1 VAVRTQQSAFVQFPL
16 CSFPI
21 HQTQLL
27 PGKFLIAN
35 MVELHCSIVTT
46 IAAMCT
52 LTAQIFDGL
61 LLFLYP
67 SLLAIVIEAG
77 FAD

>member
-1 VAVRTQQSAFVQFPL
+1 
-16 CSFPI
+16 
-21 HQTQLL
+21 
-27 PGKFLIAN
+27 
-35 MVELHCSIVTT
+35 MVELHCSIVAM

-52 LTAQIFDGL
+52 LATQIFNGL

-67 SLLAIVIEAG
+67 SPLAIVIEAG